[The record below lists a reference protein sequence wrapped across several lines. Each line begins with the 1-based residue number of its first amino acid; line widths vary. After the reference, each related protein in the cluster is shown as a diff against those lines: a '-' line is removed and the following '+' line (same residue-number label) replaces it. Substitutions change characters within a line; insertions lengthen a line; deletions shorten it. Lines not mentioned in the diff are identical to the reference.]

1 MTIKIVADSTCDL
14 PQQVIKALDIT
25 IVPMFINIGDRGY
38 LDGIDISREDFYS
51 NLPDYKI
58 HPTTGTPG
66 VKAFTDVFASLT
78 AGGAD
83 EILTIHISKSLSAV
97 CDVAEAAAREFTAI
111 PVTVRDSGQLS
122 LGIGFQ
128 VELAGRMAKAGKNM
142 QEIIAALDDLKR
154 RTFVAAGLDTLEYL
168 RRSGRMNIFLA
179 GIGSLLQLKP
189 ILTMRNGLPAS
200 EKVRTSQKAGDRLIA
215 MLAENLPVER
225 FAFVHTHAAKKVD
238 AFKLRIGNLIP
249 KKDEFL
255 SVDITPVIG
264 AHLGPGAV
272 GFALVSK

>member
-14 PQQVIKALDIT
+14 PPQIIKDLDIT
-25 IVPMFINIGDRGY
+25 IVPMFINIGDKGY
-38 LDGIDISREDFYS
+38 LDGIDISREDFYT
-51 NLPDYKI
+51 NLPDYET

-66 VKAFTDVFASLT
+66 VNAFIDVFASLA

-83 EILTIHISKSLSAV
+83 EILTIHISRSLSAV
-97 CDVAEAAAREFTAI
+97 CDVAEAAAREFKDI

-128 VELAGRMAKAGKNM
+128 VERAARMANEGKHM
-142 QEIIAALDDLKR
+142 DEIISILDDLR
-154 RTFVAAGLDTLEYL
+154 NRTFVAAGLDTLEYL

-189 ILTMRNGLPAS
+189 ILTMKNGLPTS
-200 EKVRTSQKAGDRLIA
+200 EKVRTSQKAEDRLIA
-215 MLAENLPVER
+215 MLAENLPLER
-225 FAFVHTHAAKKVD
+225 FAFVHTHASKKVE
-238 AFKLRIGNLIP
+238 ALKMRMENMVPKGNI
-249 KKDEFL
+249 L

-272 GFALVSK
+272 GFELVSK

>member
-14 PQQVIKALDIT
+14 PQQVIKAFDIT
-25 IVPMFINIGDRGY
+25 IVPMFINIGERGY

-97 CDVAEAAAREFTAI
+97 CGVAEAAAREFTAI

-128 VELAGRMAKAGKNM
+128 VELAARMAKAGKNM
-142 QEIIAALDDLKR
+142 QKIIAALDDLKR

>member
-14 PQQVIKALDIT
+14 PQQVIKAFDIT
-25 IVPMFINIGDRGY
+25 IVPMFINIGERGY

-97 CDVAEAAAREFTAI
+97 CGVAEAAAREFTAI

-128 VELAGRMAKAGKNM
+128 VELAARMAKAGKNM
-142 QEIIAALDDLKR
+142 QKIIAALDDLKR

-225 FAFVHTHAAKKVD
+225 FAFVHTHAAIKVD

-249 KKDEFL
+249 KKDELL

-264 AHLGPGAV
+264 VHLGPGAV